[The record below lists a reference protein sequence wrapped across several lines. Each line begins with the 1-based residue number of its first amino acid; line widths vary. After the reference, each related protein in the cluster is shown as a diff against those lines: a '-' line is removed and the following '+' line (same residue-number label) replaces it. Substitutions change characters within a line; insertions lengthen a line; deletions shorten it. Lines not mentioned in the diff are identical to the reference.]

1 MLKDYGKKIKK
12 RSMYMLIYLGLFRE
26 NQIASEHIAINA
38 SVERNS
44 NPSCCWPLNI
54 CPICTEAVAIH
65 LTANKN
71 HFPLPTRK
79 RQVAKFCCWKKLQ
92 ANLKK

>member
-38 SVERNS
+38 SVSEILT
-44 NPSCCWPLNI
+44 PV
-54 CPICTEAVAIH
+54 VAG
-65 LTANKN
+65 L
-71 HFPLPTRK
+71 
-79 RQVAKFCCWKKLQ
+79 
-92 ANLKK
+92 